1 MVTKDQALTADEF
14 HYNHAHNSDG
24 TCQRWRRNGA
34 TKTWKSARR
43 SEEFRIPVKYGMY
56 GYGAIT
62 DLNASDYH
70 LASECPYGK

>member
-1 MVTKDQALTADEF
+1 MVTKDQALTTSEF

-34 TKTWKSARR
+34 TKTWVR
-43 SEEFRIPVKYGMY
+43 SPERFRIPVKYGMY

-62 DLNASDYH
+62 DLNASEYH
-70 LASECPYGK
+70 TAEECPYGK